1 MKIGVPK
8 EIKNNENR
16 VGLTP
21 EAAASLVEHGH
32 SVFIESSSGSG
43 IGFFDQDYMNV
54 GCQNL
59 AGAREIYDSSELIIK
74 VKEPM
79 ESEIEYLDA
88 SKTLFTYLHLAGN
101 PILADK
107 LINSGVKGIAYE
119 TVTSSD
125 GSFPL
130 LAPMSAI
137 AGQIGFN
144 VGNYFLLKQNQGRG
158 VLLGS
163 LDGMNLGLVTII
175 GCGVAG
181 EEALKKAVQNNVE
194 VNLIDLS
201 EERLDQLKEKY
212 QNHKINFIHSTPESI
227 HSSIKE
233 SDLVLGCVYSLGK
246 NAPKVVSDAMLDS
259 MKPGSVMVDISIDQ
273 GGCFETSS
281 PTTHDA
287 PTFIHKDIV
296 HYCVTNMP
304 GAVPLTATNA
314 LNRAT
319 LKYIHDLANKGIDAA
334 LSDDEHLMNGL
345 NIQDGVVVNTLV
357 KEALDELKH
366 Q

>member
-1 MKIGVPK
+1 MIVGLPK
-8 EIKNNENR
+8 EIKNSEHR

-21 EAAASLVEHGH
+21 DSVTEISANGHEVFVETNCGKEIGFTNEKYEAA
-32 SVFIESSSGSG
+32 
-43 IGFFDQDYMNV
+43 
-54 GCQNL
+54 
-59 AGAREIYDSSELIIK
+59 GAKILNTAAEVYEKSELVVK

-79 ESEIEYLDA
+79 ETEFQYLNSDI
-88 SKTLFTYLHLAGN
+88 TLFTYLHLAGN
-101 PILADK
+101 PSLAKK
-107 LINSGVKGIAYE
+107 LIDTGVRGIAYE
-119 TVTSSD
+119 TVTSRD

-227 HSSIKE
+227 QSSIQE